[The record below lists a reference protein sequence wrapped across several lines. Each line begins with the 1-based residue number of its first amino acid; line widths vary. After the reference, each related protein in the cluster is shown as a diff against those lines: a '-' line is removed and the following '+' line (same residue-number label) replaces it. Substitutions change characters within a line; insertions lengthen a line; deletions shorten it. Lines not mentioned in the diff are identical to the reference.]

1 MRYEPVKKDE
11 KLSIFQLQSCGK
23 CGFIILV
30 TFKTVL

>member
-1 MRYEPVKKDE
+1 MLVKKDE
-11 KLSIFQLQSCGK
+11 NFRTFQLQSCLK